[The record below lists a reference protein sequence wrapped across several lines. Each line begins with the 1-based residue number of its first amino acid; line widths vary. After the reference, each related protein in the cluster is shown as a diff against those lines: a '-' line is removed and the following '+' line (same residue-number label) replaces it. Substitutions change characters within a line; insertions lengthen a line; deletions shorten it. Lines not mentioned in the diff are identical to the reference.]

1 MDDVDSKDFDSQDF
15 GSEELDE
22 MIVYGDSSAISP
34 DNDKPIPF
42 DDDDM
47 SDTGVSHSPLD
58 LAGGDPAET
67 AEAEAT
73 AHPVKPLQK
82 MPAGKMVSSERIMGV
97 KTFFTK
103 LHPGAMDFLDQQI
116 NNWLKANP
124 GLVIKRTNI
133 ATGKVQGKKT
143 EPNIIITVWY

>member
-1 MDDVDSKDFDSQDF
+1 MDDVNSKDFDSQDF

-22 MIVYGDSSAISP
+22 MIVYGDSSAIAP
-34 DNDKPIPF
+34 DSDKPIPF

-47 SDTGVSHSPLD
+47 SDTGVSHSPLS
-58 LAGGDPAET
+58 LGGGGPAET
-67 AEAEAT
+67 TEVEET
-73 AHPVKPLQK
+73 AQPVKPLK
-82 MPAGKMVSSERIMGV
+82 KRPMGKVVSSDRITGI

-116 NNWLKANP
+116 NSWLKANP
-124 GLVIKRTNI
+124 GLVIKRTNM
-133 ATGKVQGKKT
+133 ATGDMQGKKT